1 MVVHGKSTPGAYLRR
16 TLLLFV
22 RRYAPLLATAMGG
35 GQTYRLRDDKEAE
48 GEPLGVACLVWQ
60 CVRLSIRLGVKRT
73 GREGRGSGGEGT
85 GVATSRNRQAHS
97 GESDRKSLTGLGKTG
112 RDVLWAMAWAFSA
125 CRDGGSARCV
135 LLGRWRCYCVV
146 VRCFGL
152 GSGGLLRVRC
162 GVLVGGRHPPG
173 RGVSPGGLGDPG

>member
-1 MVVHGKSTPGAYLRR
+1 VARSPSVNVDACVEASK
-16 TLLLFV
+16 
-22 RRYAPLLATAMGG
+22 LA
-35 GQTYRLRDDKEAE
+35 
-48 GEPLGVACLVWQ
+48 GVW
-60 CVRLSIRLGVKRT
+60 
-73 GREGRGSGGEGT
+73 EGRSAVSPFGFSRTPRRARAGRDSGYARVLAVGC
-85 GVATSRNRQAHS
+85 ATSRNRQAHS

-162 GVLVGGRHPPG
+162 GVMVGGRHPPG